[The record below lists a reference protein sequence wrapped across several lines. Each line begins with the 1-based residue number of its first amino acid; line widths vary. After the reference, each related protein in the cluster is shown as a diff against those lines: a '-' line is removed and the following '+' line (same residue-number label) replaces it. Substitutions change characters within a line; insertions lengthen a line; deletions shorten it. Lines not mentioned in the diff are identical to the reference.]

1 MMVPPRD
8 SELPT
13 MMPATAMPPS
23 AVYLYWVTHG
33 AVSAIL
39 LTVLLAG
46 LFLGGRSL
54 LNAFQRRFP
63 RRKE

>member
-1 MMVPPRD
+1 
-8 SELPT
+8 
-13 MMPATAMPPS
+13 MPATAMPPS